1 MIIQMNE
8 LHNIGIHD
16 IYHPIRKCDVRVG
29 FICQVD
35 KIFQFHKFE
44 SCSSGSFKFLP

>member
-8 LHNIGIHD
+8 FHNIGIFY
-16 IYHPIRKCDVRVG
+16 ICHPIRKCDVYVG

-44 SCSSGSFKFLP
+44 SYFNGSFTF